1 MLNTGCFF
9 LFVLSQ
15 LLFILPFLFFT
26 DNPNPP
32 NVTISNCSAMPPL
45 ISTNISSTNNN
56 IGNNDITMSTNNF
69 GTSTSINTSN
79 VHMSTNSDTNSFTNS
94 STSPNIESSQFLL
107 NTRQMVTASRLDPE
121 LLLASCANN
130 KEIDEVDLDRMYME
144 AIFEEVKCNMSR

>member
-1 MLNTGCFF
+1 MLGTGCFF
-9 LFVLSQ
+9 SYYCLDYYIYFA
-15 LLFILPFLFFT
+15 PFSLT

-56 IGNNDITMSTNNF
+56 IGNNDITISTNNF
-69 GTSTSINTSN
+69 GTTSINTSN
-79 VHMSTNSDTNSFTNS
+79 VQLSTNSDTNSYTNS